1 MSFPKIT
8 DFESKRRMLQ
18 YNGMDRGMLP
28 PALQHQAVEQMQG
41 ESPRRET
48 LKTRG

>member
-1 MSFPKIT
+1 MSSPKIT

-18 YNGMDRGMLP
+18 YNGMDRGMP

-41 ESPRRET
+41 EFLAERP
-48 LKTRG
+48 